1 MIPRIGD
8 QQKQMKHLENDLLY
22 KKFEN
27 SELGEEIRLI
37 QNEFNDT
44 VYRMA
49 LKLELMKKQKEMKSV
64 QYKKDLEALDSDTVA
79 LETKTRRIKNTLSS
93 LILNRTKAQNTI
105 IEAIETVQVRVA

>member
-1 MIPRIGD
+1 
-8 QQKQMKHLENDLLY
+8 MKHLENDLLY

-49 LKLELMKKQKEMKSV
+49 LKVELLKKQKEMKAA
-64 QYKKDLEALDSDTVA
+64 QFKKQLEVLDSDNYA
-79 LETKTRRIKNTLSS
+79 LETKTRRIKNTLAS
-93 LILNRTKAQNTI
+93 LLLNRTRAQNTI
-105 IEAIETVQVRVA
+105 IEAVEAEQLKVR